1 VSACFIQK
9 AIPQDW
15 RSIIDI
21 IDFRFFYF
29 DRTSNVKTGH
39 HACGLIR
46 RTVATSLLGKGLDF
60 NHPKFL
66 NYMVDCYS
74 NMSVVRFLIEYAILS
89 EIQLNGLK
97 GFVHVDNSMAV
108 TNFIHDV
115 PDIETKNVDLPVLYR
130 PARSNYKAIDAAI
143 VHIES
148 PGEAKKRHRQTKERK
163 RLEEEERNRLE
174 DAGETGKTQRTRK
187 GNNEGPEQEASSPKP
202 RVYLFPLQIT
212 VAKHHDKSHEM
223 FFNGYDEWKKQ
234 FDGFDVVTQFIWIS
248 NEPTRFEEY
257 DESKPQSLLRF
268 EYPQI
273 ANPNPARLGPP
284 PDSLPGWPKHIVR
297 NICLKDIGMHIWNKY
312 QEVLKRRGESA

>member
-1 VSACFIQK
+1 MSACFIQK
-9 AIPQDW
+9 AIPYDW
-15 RSIIDI
+15 RCIIDI
-21 IDFRFFYF
+21 IDYRFFYF

-46 RTVATSLLGKGLDF
+46 RAVATSLLGEGLDF
-60 NHPKFL
+60 THPKFL

-74 NMSVVRFLIEYAILS
+74 NMSVVGFLIEYAILS

-108 TNFIHDV
+108 ISFTSDV
-115 PDIETKNVDLPVLYR
+115 PDIEMKKVDLPVLYR
-130 PARSNYKAIDAAI
+130 PARSNCKAIDAAI

-148 PGEAKKRHRQTKERK
+148 LGEAKKRHRQTVERK
-163 RLEEEERNRLE
+163 RLE

-202 RVYLFPLQIT
+202 RVYLFLLQIT
-212 VAKHHDKSHEM
+212 VAKNHDKFHEM
-223 FFNGYDEWKKQ
+223 FFKGYDEWKKQ
-234 FDGFDVVTQFIWIS
+234 FDGFDVVTQFICIT

-268 EYPQI
+268 KYPQI

-284 PDSLPGWPKHIVR
+284 PTSLPGWPKHIVR
-297 NICLKDIGMHIWNKY
+297 NICLKDISMRIWNKY